1 MTVAVTGATGFLGL
15 RLVRELLTR
24 HDDITVLIRQESG
37 PPVERI
43 AEFFRHTG
51 ASQADINRLPQR
63 LHPIPIDLDKPKLGL
78 SSEAFSAL
86 ADDLDV
92 VWHLGGNTSF
102 RPDPQVRQTNLSGAR
117 SILELVDLGQRK
129 PLLCHT
135 SSISIAGTQQDGVVA
150 EVEYEQE
157 PESFNTVYERSKF
170 EAERMV
176 CTWSHE
182 SDRTAIVFRPSGLIA
197 RGPFYKGAPEH
208 PLLTIA
214 NTGKNLFEL
223 YRAIAGDVV
232 GPLPLPLVG
241 DDARTNLIP
250 VEHAAYA
257 MVEALNRRPPNGL
270 QFYNVVNQHDVFL
283 STLADVFSD
292 YFGVQ
297 LIRTSGGLDAL
308 PVADRMLMEE
318 FDFLEDF
325 NAFIGWASMT
335 RRYDVRA
342 LSELDLLCPEPGA
355 IDFDYIRA
363 SLG

>member
-1 MTVAVTGATGFLGL
+1 MTVAVTGATGLLGL
-15 RLVRELLTR
+15 RLVRELLQR
-24 HDDITVLIRQESG
+24 HDDITVLIRHESG

-51 ASQADINRLPQR
+51 ASEAEVNTLPRR
-63 LHPIPIDLDKPKLGL
+63 LHAIPIDLDKPKLGL
-78 SSEAFSAL
+78 PADSFSRL

-102 RPDPQVRQTNLSGAR
+102 RPDPQVRQTNLAGAR
-117 SILELVDLGQRK
+117 SILELVSLGSRK
-129 PLLCHT
+129 PILCHT
-135 SSISIAGTQQDGVVA
+135 SSISIVGTQQDGVVA

-157 PESFNTVYERSKF
+157 PESFNTVYEWSKF

-176 CTWSHE
+176 CKWSHE
-182 SDRTAIVFRPSGLIA
+182 HDRTAVIFRPSGLIA
-197 RGPFYKGAPEH
+197 CGPFYEGAPEH

-257 MVEALNRRPPNGL
+257 MVEALNRRPPSGL
-270 QFYNVVNQHDVFL
+270 QFYNVVNQHDVYL

-297 LIRTSGGLDAL
+297 LIRTAGGLDAL

-325 NAFIGWASMT
+325 NAFIGWANMT

-342 LSELDLLCPEPGA
+342 LTELDLLCPEPSI